1 MPMTDENILEVD
13 TNEVICTGEDN
24 SHPKVYYTLKMNE
37 VVSCG
42 YCNKKWKR
50 VETLQ

>member
-1 MPMTDENILEVD
+1 MPMTDKIIEI
-13 TNEVICTGEDN
+13 TANEVICTGEDN
-24 SHPKVYYTLKMNE
+24 SHPKVYYTLNINE

-50 VETLQ
+50 IETPQ